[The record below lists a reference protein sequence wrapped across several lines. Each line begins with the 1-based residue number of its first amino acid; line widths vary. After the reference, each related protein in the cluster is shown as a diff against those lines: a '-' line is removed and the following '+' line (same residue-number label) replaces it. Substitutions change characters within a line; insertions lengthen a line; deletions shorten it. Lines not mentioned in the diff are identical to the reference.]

1 MAQEDYSLY
10 RQSRIKFFS
19 RMKLNN
25 IFPGEWESI
34 FTGEGI
40 EFAATKPF
48 EAGDDLRDLDLQTL
62 VQSGEEEIVQRVVG
76 RQRKIYIWVD
86 LSGSM
91 VRSGEMFF
99 NSKPMIRDI
108 AIGLLVFSAWNSY
121 TPVGLCTFAEEVQRF
136 FPARLGEQHCIELL
150 NWVIDQGDRYSM
162 AQADFYSALSFLLER
177 APRQSLV
184 FFISDFND
192 SFFVN
197 TFPSLMQSLVR
208 KIDFIPIII
217 KDPIEQAGHLE
228 KTVNIAVRDSEGNRK
243 AEIYLTPQRWE
254 EMRETSSRHLLNLR
268 HTFFQVGVEPVV
280 LSSSSIDDCCRIL
293 SDFFESRK
301 RAK

>member
-1 MAQEDYSLY
+1 
-10 RQSRIKFFS
+10 
-19 RMKLNN
+19 
-25 IFPGEWESI
+25 
-34 FTGEGI
+34 
-40 EFAATKPF
+40 
-48 EAGDDLRDLDLQTL
+48 
-62 VQSGEEEIVQRVVG
+62 
-76 RQRKIYIWVD
+76 
-86 LSGSM
+86 
-91 VRSGEMFF
+91 
-99 NSKPMIRDI
+99 
-108 AIGLLVFSAWNSY
+108 
-121 TPVGLCTFAEEVQRF
+121 
-136 FPARLGEQHCIELL
+136 
-150 NWVIDQGDRYSM
+150 
-162 AQADFYSALSFLLER
+162 
-177 APRQSLV
+177 
-184 FFISDFND
+184 
-192 SFFVN
+192 
-197 TFPSLMQSLVR
+197 MQSLVR